1 MPLNDLISKA
11 KNSKL
16 YSTISKV
23 VSTIDRD
30 KERDG
35 FQFISPQTRQNISQA
50 TQRVQQSGVLN
61 PFNQLKGFSQALAPS
76 NYGQTTKELFTP
88 LLGEQKAGQLGYGLQ
103 GATQLTPSY
112 GLNMLSSDYRQ
123 SVQQPQT
130 QQEKDAQQIGR
141 ATYGLAL
148 TAPLGGA
155 NMARNVL
162 ARAFTGIGAGAG
174 IGGAITAVTGGDI
187 KQGVKQGAMSG
198 YSFAPIGAITN
209 PITSKILAG
218 APTLLQNQIGQRA
231 IGGVANVIEDE
242 IQALVDGYDT
252 DTQSRVTS
260 LLIGAALTGNKDAW
274 AITKRKLNSLN
285 VKNADELIKFS
296 KTRLTEAYKDQGA
309 VRLSW
314 SEPDGSRRAVTVDKA
329 TQPGWIMYL
338 NNRGVDYRLNFVGG
352 SLGSVG
358 GAPKPPTD
366 PLEALRVEDWVL
378 PKDVSTYQ
386 ESKAIGAKRIAPDRV
401 PHQQLTPESGIK
413 ALVDKQKQRLQS
425 NENGWIAA
433 TKKIDDLIKKYGEKL
448 PQRTEKN
455 IKTYPGLID
464 DHRTYQEYK
473 KYAWQPKNLTDIKTQ
488 FERRVSGMKSQ
499 WTPEAEAKAFESAK
513 KDYVELIKS
522 DISKGYKYPDSVL
535 DFDRSFRIAEDNR
548 ARYEKGLRT
557 SFSSDDQRIVIEDID
572 KIGGGMKRQDGKPIT
587 DSQKDTIKR
596 GVVDFANTMGI
607 DIARL
612 AKDDRWVYAHLNGK
626 NPFLTAMAGGLYRRG
641 ANNVS
646 ISVSGSETFRK
657 VVDGKEVFDRVH
669 TTMAHELGHAL
680 DGKVD
685 KRLFDSQ
692 TIWSLRNNFNP
703 IEQMPRGDKYWKS
716 QSEITARMIEQY
728 NAVKKGN
735 TNLFNREGYWKKDV
749 YERIIEPAVEKAI
762 NTHFA
767 EYKLQTPL
775 ELPQSQPKIP
785 VKPIDRT
792 QLTGKALSTPN
803 EVLIKGRSQPEL
815 PAGKTQ
821 SDMQLGTKPQT
832 QSVSPDLSVQS
843 KPLLEQQT
851 SQKVR
856 IRSKQSQP
864 LDNIIADG
872 RKSIGQ
878 SGKEQNK
885 SVRQVLSDLYT
896 QWVDRYNPIVK
907 ASQKA
912 KNTLKI
918 KGAELRPEYDPEY
931 LLRRLTGA
939 GGIADQ
945 RFNTELKPIINSI
958 DKAGIP
964 KIDIDTYLAHKRM
977 AGFGDVGREIYGAD
991 PMKSKQIISALETKY
1006 PQIKELAEQLYAYQD
1021 KGLRELAQS
1030 GFLSDDAIK
1039 AIKSQN
1045 PNYAPLYRVMDEM
1058 EEYLGLPTRKTMQGS
1073 NPVVKIKGS
1082 TKQID
1087 SPLENIIGNTFKQRS
1102 AIEKNR
1108 VAQSLIGLQNVTDM
1122 GFKKV
1127 AKSGSDTITVW
1138 NNGKKEYWQV
1148 GSDIAETAKGLNE
1161 ENMNAL
1167 LKVLQ
1172 APASLL
1178 RQGATGRNLEFMIPN
1193 IVRDQL
1199 DAGITSKYG
1208 YIPFVDYVS
1217 GLKSMLNNDEYYQKW
1232 ANSGAKIDLGELS
1245 GRKSI
1250 QQMFDEKKSR
1260 KGLFS
1265 WLGSAL
1271 DVMGKYSE
1279 QPTRI
1284 GLFKKAYKKTGNE
1297 LLSVMES
1304 RDATVD
1310 FARMGS
1316 KMKVANSII
1325 PFLNVGVQGFDKL
1338 IRSVKNNPGKVAL
1351 NMGIYGAMPAIAT
1364 TLYNLTNFKEEYQ
1377 EIPQYEKDS
1386 NFVLIK
1392 GRNKDGIVDYVT
1404 IPKGNVLPVVANPVQ
1419 SFLEYLSGANQ
1430 QSFSELATQLIS
1442 STLPVVGDGQSLKE
1456 VATKTIGSNL
1466 PQAIKPI
1473 SENLLN
1479 KSFYKYSTDKEETK
1493 EIVPYYLNKKLPYE
1507 RAYEWTPVMY
1517 KKIGA
1522 LLNVSPL
1529 QVQNLMEGYLAG
1541 YTKLPANV
1549 IDIMNQVSRGEGV
1562 SPNQKPLLRRFIKQT
1577 YPSSAKKE
1585 TYQQP
1590 TPSLMDRLT
1599 GKVSASDGK
1608 VETSPDI
1615 IKQKMESRPDLVT
1628 PDEIVT
1634 YYESKITKPKT
1645 GNKYEKAI
1653 YEKEI
1658 WSKASDINSR
1668 ESLTQEQKDG
1678 AITKLLSN
1686 IGVSKEDY
1694 DYYEVA
1700 KQEVDLKTLR
1710 VYDVYD
1716 QTKDYDEFMK
1726 YLVNGRKPVNGK
1738 ILISDGVI
1746 DNLVDDGL
1754 IPYALGKDL
1763 KSIDL
1768 NEDGSVKTGK
1778 IRAKSSKAKTDSIK
1792 AYSNALERLGDS
1804 LLKVNIK
1811 APTVTSTSTNKIN
1824 TKGLTFSSAGL

>member
-338 NNRGVDYRLNFVGG
+338 NNRGVDYRLNFIKG

-366 PLEALRVEDWVL
+366 PLEAKNLIAQHNIKPQGVLHGEKIGGLPLPSIAISRTEYPLENFGDISLLGKSDLVDPKIRGNKVFNADAYTPRYPTINYSYKSKEAEQTLEPILNEVEAYFKGNRDAVSPHLGNYGGKYRAVL
-378 PKDVSTYQ
+378 EGGDFENKGRDSLENSREIKAYFAKKKGVAPNADY
-386 ESKAIGAKRIAPDRV
+386 KAINLIVENNNSEYQKFVDDLMSNILDKESLFQGFTYSGNRRYKPHTLENVVKVMKSSMKDGEGFNYGLGSVRASVAKKYNT
-401 PHQQLTPESGIK
+401 LSGIK
-413 ALVDKQKQRLQS
+413 ADRDKIMSTKDFEKLRSKLDAEWESLLYESYKSNSPSSFADVLIGGIKNKTLESDLKEFGFGYMDTNKIKSFLEKLHNAPTEYFEVKPQRAVGL
-425 NENGWIAA
+425 NEFQVAVTPKDTPQNVIESLKRQGVKIYTYGENERAA
-433 TKKIDDLIKKYGEKL
+433 VIKKAAEENNLAFGAVA
-448 PQRTEKN
+448 
-455 IKTYPGLID
+455 GLEP
-464 DHRTYQEYK
+464 YQDEDGNW
-473 KYAWQPKNLTDIKTQ
+473 KYRFNPT
-488 FERRVSGMKSQ
+488 
-499 WTPEAEAKAFESAK
+499 KAA
-513 KDYVELIKS
+513 
-522 DISKGYKYPDSVL
+522 
-535 DFDRSFRIAEDNR
+535 
-548 ARYEKGLRT
+548 
-557 SFSSDDQRIVIEDID
+557 
-572 KIGGGMKRQDGKPIT
+572 IGI
-587 DSQKDTIKR
+587 
-596 GVVDFANTMGI
+596 GV
-607 DIARL
+607 
-612 AKDDRWVYAHLNGK
+612 
-626 NPFLTAMAGGLYRRG
+626 AGGL
-641 ANNVS
+641 
-646 ISVSGSETFRK
+646 K
-657 VVDGKEVFDRVH
+657 
-669 TTMAHELGHAL
+669 
-680 DGKVD
+680 
-685 KRLFDSQ
+685 
-692 TIWSLRNNFNP
+692 
-703 IEQMPRGDKYWKS
+703 
-716 QSEITARMIEQY
+716 
-728 NAVKKGN
+728 AVKNADIKPN
-735 TNLFNREGYWKKDV
+735 
-749 YERIIEPAVEKAI
+749 
-762 NTHFA
+762 
-767 EYKLQTPL
+767 
-775 ELPQSQPKIP
+775 QSQPKIP

-803 EVLIKGRSQPEL
+803 EVLIKGKSQPEL

-821 SDMQLGTKPQT
+821 SEKELLGYEKGLTSSLQEQKLAQQGVGVKLKTQEPKKVLITTKSTQTPNQKLEAVRQAKAKSVKANQSDLPSIENTIRSSNLDVKSKVNILDYWLRTPDKVLRKIGLGKEAESIKTAYNNYLDELPKEINKVTEWYKRVGSSDEASQRIFKYLDGQDQKLTVEELKVATEIKSYLNKWADRLGLPQSGRIANYITHIFEQDFIQKEFDPELAKIIQDKVPGSVYDPFLQQRLGKLGYIEDAFRALDAYVKRATRKANMDPALSQLQEVSGKLDIDSWNYVKNYADRINLRPTDTDNLFDNLIKSSPVGYKLGQRPVARISRGVRQMVYRGTLGLNIGSAIRNLTQGVNTYAQLGEKYTAQGYLKAIQSIASKSDELERVGVLRNSFIEDRGLSATKKFWEN
-832 QSVSPDLSVQS
+832 L
-843 KPLLEQQT
+843 
-851 SQKVR
+851 
-856 IRSKQSQP
+856 
-864 LDNIIADG
+864 
-872 RKSIGQ
+872 
-878 SGKEQNK
+878 
-885 SVRQVLSDLYT
+885 
-896 QWVDRYNPIVK
+896 
-907 ASQKA
+907 
-912 KNTLKI
+912 
-918 KGAELRPEYDPEY
+918 
-931 LLRRLTGA
+931 
-939 GGIADQ
+939 
-945 RFNTELKPIINSI
+945 
-958 DKAGIP
+958 
-964 KIDIDTYLAHKRM
+964 
-977 AGFGDVGREIYGAD
+977 
-991 PMKSKQIISALETKY
+991 
-1006 PQIKELAEQLYAYQD
+1006 D
-1021 KGLRELAQS
+1021 KGLFYFFEMVEKINRGSAYYGAKSKALAQGLS
-1030 GFLSDDAIK
+1030 EEQAVKAGVDMARKTQFTFGSVDTPVNLQSDIVKLLTQFQSFNVKQTEFLSDMA
-1039 AIKSQN
+1039 
-1045 PNYAPLYRVMDEM
+1045 
-1058 EEYLGLPTRKTMQGS
+1058 
-1073 NPVVKIKGS
+1073 
-1082 TKQID
+1082 
-1087 SPLENIIGNTFKQRS
+1087 
-1102 AIEKNR
+1102 KN
-1108 VAQSLIGLQNVTDM
+1108 
-1122 GFKKV
+1122 
-1127 AKSGSDTITVW
+1127 
-1138 NNGKKEYWQV
+1138 KEYAGMIRWLGANAVVLFTV
-1148 GSDIAETAKGLNE
+1148 G
-1161 ENMNAL
+1161 
-1167 LKVLQ
+1167 Q
-1172 APASLL
+1172 AM
-1178 RQGATGRNLEFMIPN
+1178 GWDWKDMIPF
-1193 IVRDQL
+1193 
-1199 DAGITSKYG
+1199 GG
-1208 YIPFVDYVS
+1208 
-1217 GLKSMLNNDEYYQKW
+1217 
-1232 ANSGAKIDLGELS
+1232 
-1245 GRKSI
+1245 
-1250 QQMFDEKKSR
+1250 
-1260 KGLFS
+1260 
-1265 WLGSAL
+1265 
-1271 DVMGKYSE
+1271 
-1279 QPTRI
+1279 
-1284 GLFKKAYKKTGNE
+1284 
-1297 LLSVMES
+1297 
-1304 RDATVD
+1304 
-1310 FARMGS
+1310 
-1316 KMKVANSII
+1316 VA
-1325 PFLNVGVQGFDKL
+1325 
-1338 IRSVKNNPGKVAL
+1338 
-1351 NMGIYGAMPAIAT
+1351 
-1364 TLYNLTNFKEEYQ
+1364 
-1377 EIPQYEKDS
+1377 
-1386 NFVLIK
+1386 
-1392 GRNKDGIVDYVT
+1392 
-1404 IPKGNVLPVVANPVQ
+1404 
-1419 SFLEYLSGANQ
+1419 
-1430 QSFSELATQLIS
+1430 
-1442 STLPVVGDGQSLKE
+1442 DGQSPIGSSPAMTLAKDVGKIALGETDKYGNPLKP
-1456 VATKTIGSNL
+1456 VQLAKDLIPLIPGGVQINKTIGGL
-1466 PQAIKPI
+1466 K
-1473 SENLLN
+1473 
-1479 KSFYKYSTDKEETK
+1479 D
-1493 EIVPYYLNKKLPYE
+1493 
-1507 RAYEWTPVMY
+1507 
-1517 KKIGA
+1517 
-1522 LLNVSPL
+1522 
-1529 QVQNLMEGYLAG
+1529 
-1541 YTKLPANV
+1541 
-1549 IDIMNQVSRGEGV
+1549 VSRGYDESTTGRV
-1562 SPNQKPLLRRFIKQT
+1562 KFPIAQT
-1577 YPSSAKKE
+1577 PRNYIQGAVLGSYNLPEAKE
-1585 TYQQP
+1585 Y
-1590 TPSLMDRLT
+1590 R
-1599 GKVSASDGK
+1599 
-1608 VETSPDI
+1608 
-1615 IKQKMESRPDLVT
+1615 KMEASVLGEKQSESYKTILTTQGKEAATNFYNGILKKRGMDVKLQPGESSDDMVVIKSKFDNT
-1628 PDEIVT
+1628 PELLTNDEIVT